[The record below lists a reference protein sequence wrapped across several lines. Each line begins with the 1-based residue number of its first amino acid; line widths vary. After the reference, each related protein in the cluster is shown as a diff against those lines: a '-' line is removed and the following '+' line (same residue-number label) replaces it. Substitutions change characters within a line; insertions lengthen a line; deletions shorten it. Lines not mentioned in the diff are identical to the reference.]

1 MVRKELMQKYDHV
14 YYVHCTMWCI
24 DIKLWSTFSSDAI
37 PIVFEEST
45 YSVGEQDG
53 ALEICAVAPA
63 SLDVSVAVTIQATGG
78 TAQGN
83 FTIIKHQ
90 TTCDNLSSLFL
101 FFVAGSDYSGLP
113 STLSFTPETSR
124 TQCLIIQILDDALS
138 EQTET
143 ILLLLSD
150 NSGGAMVTPTQTT
163 VFIIDDDG
171 TYVAI

>member
-1 MVRKELMQKYDHV
+1 
-14 YYVHCTMWCI
+14 MWCI

-53 ALEICAVAPA
+53 TLEICAVAPV

-90 TTCDNLSSLFL
+90 TTCINLLFL
-101 FFVAGSDYSGLP
+101 FFL
-113 STLSFTPETSR
+113 
-124 TQCLIIQILDDALS
+124 
-138 EQTET
+138 
-143 ILLLLSD
+143 
-150 NSGGAMVTPTQTT
+150 
-163 VFIIDDDG
+163 
-171 TYVAI
+171 